1 MRKVAMPSRGIPQ
14 SFWLLM
20 VFGLLAAGIVALAG
34 FAIDKGDE
42 KDRSEARE
50 GAEEAILHQLEAG
63 QITLADLDETDPIR
77 IRLEGEGAEVPEEEP
92 EQPTDPEPPAELEP
106 GDPERGQQVFFQN
119 GCNVCHGD
127 TGEGG
132 IGPTIAQTGLSVG
145 QMIDQYRNPRGVMPA
160 FNPDVVTDQQVADVH
175 AWLQTLP
182 LPDTI
187 VEGEGTP

>member
-1 MRKVAMPSRGIPQ
+1 MPSRGIPQ

-20 VFGLLAAGIVALAG
+20 VYGLMAAGIVALAG

-50 GAEEAILHQLEAG
+50 GAEEAILHQLETG
-63 QITLADLDETDPIR
+63 EITLADLDPTDPIR
-77 IRLEGEGAEVPEEEP
+77 VRAAEEGAEVPEEEP
-92 EQPTDPEPPAELEP
+92 AEPQPPEEIEL
-106 GDPERGQQVFFQN
+106 GDADRGQQVFFQN

-132 IGPTIAQTGLSVG
+132 IGPTLAQTGFSVE
-145 QMIDQYRNPRGVMPA
+145 QVIDQYRKPRGTMPA
-160 FNPDVVTDQQVADVH
+160 FNADTVSDQQVADVH

-187 VEGEGTP
+187 IAGEGTP